1 MSWIN
6 RSHIIIVAA
15 IILIFAN
22 EFTLSFFDPQLPFD
36 QKAIKNLRILDIA
49 IILLILTL
57 IFPYMKIISY
67 LSSVTK
73 ETLSYILPVFIAVV
87 ALDIIMKLLGYGY
100 PTHYNQENLERVP
113 HPHDTFRGQ
122 PNVRDH
128 NEFGFRGTFKSSENN
143 YNIAIF
149 GGSTT
154 YNGTPPIIEI
164 MSEKLRKKGMNVG
177 VYNFGSVSSNHSQ
190 HVHRLIEFSDRY
202 SFDLVIFYGG
212 GNETFQYANY
222 DPRPGYPYI
231 FF

>member
-87 ALDIIMKLLGYGY
+87 ALDIIMKFLGYGY

-128 NEFGFRGTFKSSENN
+128 NEFGFRGTFKSSENICINRWNLTENQLLN
-143 YNIAIF
+143 Y
-149 GGSTT
+149 
-154 YNGTPPIIEI
+154 
-164 MSEKLRKKGMNVG
+164 
-177 VYNFGSVSSNHSQ
+177 
-190 HVHRLIEFSDRY
+190 
-202 SFDLVIFYGG
+202 
-212 GNETFQYANY
+212 
-222 DPRPGYPYI
+222 
-231 FF
+231 